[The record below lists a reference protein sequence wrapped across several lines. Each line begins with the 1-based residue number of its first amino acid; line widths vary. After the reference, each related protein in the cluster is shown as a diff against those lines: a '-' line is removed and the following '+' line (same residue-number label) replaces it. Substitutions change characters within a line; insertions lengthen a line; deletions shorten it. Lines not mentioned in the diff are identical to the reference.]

1 MPCLLPLLSSGA
13 ASRKQKRET
22 IEIIVRGCVRS
33 KRNLALDRAQGLL
46 SEGSPVVPLL
56 ALTTFTILCLQATC
70 YLRRYFSYLVFTDG
84 VPWYRGMG
92 IKSAD
97 KNIKGERGVGRISR
111 HHASPQNQSINPLVC
126 EQSIANLIY
135 EGTLRDVW
143 ICRTPV
149 LPSVGQSSFRAF
161 RLASI
166 SPCESR
172 CGHAL

>member
-1 MPCLLPLLSSGA
+1 MPSIARKDFFQKVVQWSHCLRSQLSRFCA
-13 ASRKQKRET
+13 FKQHA
-22 IEIIVRGCVRS
+22 ISV
-33 KRNLALDRAQGLL
+33 
-46 SEGSPVVPLL
+46 
-56 ALTTFTILCLQATC
+56 IL
-70 YLRRYFSYLVFTDG
+70 YLVFTDG